1 MEIAA
6 DVLMF
11 NVQRMNDGKGV
22 VNEVK
27 WERGY

>member
-6 DVLMF
+6 DVLVF
-11 NVQRMNDGKGV
+11 NVERMKDGEGV